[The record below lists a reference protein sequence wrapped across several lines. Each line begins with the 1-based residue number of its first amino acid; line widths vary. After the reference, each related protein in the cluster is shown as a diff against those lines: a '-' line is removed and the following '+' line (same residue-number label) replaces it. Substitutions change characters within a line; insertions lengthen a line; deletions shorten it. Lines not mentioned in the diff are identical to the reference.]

1 MQELAYQP
9 NVSLKISGIGEAG
22 HPWSIARQETIV
34 RECINI
40 FGVDRCMFASNYP
53 VDRLVGEFKTIFKGF
68 LEATGNF
75 SISDRRKLFCGN
87 ARKTYAIQ

>member
-1 MQELAYQP
+1 ADQT

-22 HPWSIARQETIV
+22 HPWTTARQETIV

-75 SISDRRKLFCGN
+75 SLSDRGKLFYGN
-87 ARKTYAIQ
+87 ARKRYAIR